1 MQTCFLMNLHD
12 QFEAPQEHGETDM
25 TIHHADMINP
35 DLLNQF
41 EDSTLGLYLD
51 DDAATVFSL
60 GRVRKLA
67 PGQGLDDENPFALH
81 VMVDGRLAG
90 TNLWHGPGNHFTGPT
105 KGLVALDLPAHV
117 WTLDMASADWS
128 ALANRPIRRSM
139 THALIAAD
147 AAEAAVTPPASL
159 PDPET
164 LCDVDHP
171 EIRRHA
177 VRLRRTTAAGT
188 AAAIMLFIQAMPYR
202 FGTWQE
208 RASDTL
214 ARGNGM
220 CTTKAN
226 LQVALM
232 RSAGLEAGFVEIPMP
247 IKTLGKLMPTGWLA
261 LMRPTV
267 RHYFAAVKLGGRW
280 HAADASYDDDAAG
293 IYLQTLPHL
302 AYVLPP
308 YLEEGRPYS
317 PAIEANGDDPFD
329 IEVVSH
335 LNEEMGKRSRFL
347 PCHFEAMNTRL
358 DRARGTQ
365 RYWGRIAIEQAAKD
379 SNEARA

>member
-1 MQTCFLMNLHD
+1 
-12 QFEAPQEHGETDM
+12 M
-25 TIHHADMINP
+25 TILSANMINP

-51 DDAATVFSL
+51 DDAANVFSL
-60 GRVRKLA
+60 GRIRHLS
-67 PGQGLDDENPFALH
+67 PGQALGDENPFALH
-81 VMVDGRLAG
+81 VVVDGRLAG
-90 TNLWHGPGNHFTGPT
+90 PRCWHGPGNHFSGPGE
-105 KGLVALDLPAHV
+105 GLVALDLPAYV
-117 WTLDMASADWS
+117 WTLDMRSPEWS
-128 ALANRPIRRSM
+128 ATANRPYRRAM

-147 AAEAAVTPPASL
+147 AAEAAVTPPVSL

-171 EIRRHA
+171 EIRRHS

-188 AAAIMLFIQAMPYR
+188 AAAIFHYVQPMPYR

-208 RASDTL
+208 RASETL
-214 ARGNGM
+214 ARGTGM

-232 RSAGLEAGFVEIPMP
+232 RSAGLEAGFVEVPMP

-261 LMRPTV
+261 LMRPVV

-280 HAADASYDDDAAG
+280 HSADASYDDGAAG

-302 AYVLPP
+302 AHLMPAF
-308 YLEEGRPYS
+308 LDEGRPYS
-317 PAIEANGDDPFD
+317 PAMESNGSNPFD
-329 IEVVSH
+329 IEVVPH

-365 RYWGRIAIEQAAKD
+365 RYWSRIAIEQAARD
-379 SNEARA
+379 TSEARA